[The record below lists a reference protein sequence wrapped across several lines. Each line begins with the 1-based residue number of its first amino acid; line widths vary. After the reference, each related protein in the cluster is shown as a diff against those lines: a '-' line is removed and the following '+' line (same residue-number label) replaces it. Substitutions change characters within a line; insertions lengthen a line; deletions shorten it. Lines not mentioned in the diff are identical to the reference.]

1 MRSMTRPAAAC
12 ETSGAT
18 LFAAGRSWCAR
29 RDGFTLIELL
39 LVLAVLTVLAGLT
52 LPAMARWQRGSEVN
66 QAASEF
72 RDELLRQRV
81 LAIREAYSVTVEILE
96 NNSQYRMLTTDS
108 LGTVIGDETRH
119 LPTGIHFERVQELG
133 SVTFRADG
141 TATDA
146 ALLLDDQRG
155 NRASIIVDRLTG
167 SVRSGEG
174 DLR

>member
-1 MRSMTRPAAAC
+1 MRSMTRPASAC

-18 LFAAGRSWCAR
+18 LFAAGRSRCAR

-66 QAASEF
+66 QAASDF
-72 RDELLRQRV
+72 RDDLLRQRV

-96 NNSQYRMLTTDS
+96 NNFQYRVLTTDS
-108 LGTVIGDETRH
+108 LGTVIEDETRR
-119 LPTGIHFERVQELG
+119 LPNGIRFERVEEHAAIR
-133 SVTFRADG
+133 FRADG
-141 TATDA
+141 TATNA
-146 ALLLDDQRG
+146 TLLLDDQRG

-167 SVRSGEG
+167 SVRSREG
-174 DLR
+174 GPR

>member
-1 MRSMTRPAAAC
+1 MRPMTRPAAAC

-18 LFAAGRSWCAR
+18 LFAAGRSRCAR
-29 RDGFTLIELL
+29 RGGFTLIELL

-81 LAIREAYSVTVEILE
+81 LAIREAYLVTVEILE
-96 NNSQYRMLTTDS
+96 NNFQYRVLTTDS

-119 LPTGIHFERVQELG
+119 LPTGILFVRVQELDTI
-133 SVTFRADG
+133 TFRADG

-146 ALLLDDQRG
+146 ALLLDDQHG

-167 SVRSGEG
+167 SVRSREGEQ
-174 DLR
+174 R